1 MEEEENILIQS
12 VNTLAELKVDK
23 YMQQLTDSNKAVQGS
38 QIIAPSQEKDDYV
51 FGSQSND
58 SDHNA
63 EGGSQISL
71 QEEEETVNLSPVVI

>member
-38 QIIAPSQEKDDYV
+38 QIIAPS
-51 FGSQSND
+51 
-58 SDHNA
+58 
-63 EGGSQISL
+63 
-71 QEEEETVNLSPVVI
+71 